1 MLDLHRFEKLATRF
15 RIRDRDNGLMVPLRF
30 NPSQQKINQQVRA
43 WREKGNPLWI
53 IFLKARRLGVSTWA
67 EALLVTQMIAREH
80 ARGVIVAQL
89 QSTADELF
97 EQAKGFASSL
107 PYHLPPPTQHK
118 LFFPHRDTHSGRTV
132 MSTIRK
138 VTAQTVIGGRG
149 LTFSDIHMTEA
160 AFYPGEDSFVALIN
174 TVSGKDPN
182 NAVVIE
188 TTANGIE
195 GKGAAY
201 YNYWEAAVRGDNGFL
216 PIFLTWLEDPGCV
229 LDDSLAPDAPS
240 DDYERML
247 MREHR
252 ATKGQIA
259 WFRWCLEAKCGGSIY
274 KWRQEYP
281 STPEEAFVAT
291 GNPAFDVDE
300 LAMAQ
305 RHTKQQPVAIG
316 DIELVDGA
324 PEFRERRGGPLRLF
338 ELPQEGSHYYIGVDA
353 AKGVD
358 TGDFAAAVGWN
369 GCTGHQAFTYSAKIG
384 PELMGSKAFA
394 LGSYFSKAM
403 INVEFTG
410 GWGYV
415 VARELRDTYHYP
427 AQYLWRSRDESPD
440 AKPRKALGW
449 ETTDR
454 SRRMLLDLYRT
465 ALRRGDLFPHDPAL
479 VSQMSRAVT
488 ELEWRWVVIHGH
500 DDIFMA
506 ALLGWVAKVQYHPPH
521 ISSRS
526 TNTIEKFDRDHDL
539 APPRNLESTGL
550 PHWFNDPT
558 STANGMLTMN
568 SDEHLEKLRMINDR
582 KKHPDRLEGV

>member
-1 MLDLHRFEKLATRF
+1 MLDLSRFEKLATRF
-15 RIRDRDNGLMVPLRF
+15 HIRDRDNGMMVPLRF
-30 NPSQQKINQQVRA
+30 NPSQQKINRLVRE
-43 WREKGNPLWI
+43 WRDKGNPLWI

-107 PYHLPPPTQHK
+107 PYRLPPPTQHK
-118 LFFPHRDTHSGRTV
+118 LFFPHRDPRTGHQV

-195 GKGAAY
+195 GPGEAY
-201 YNYWEAAVRGDNGFL
+201 YNYWQAAVRGDNGFL
-216 PIFLTWLEDPGCV
+216 AIFLSWLEDPGCH
-229 LDDSLAPDAPS
+229 LDPRLASDAPA

-247 MREHR
+247 MREYK
-252 ATKGQIA
+252 ATASQIA

-281 STPEEAFVAT
+281 SSPEEAFVST
-291 GNPAFDVDE
+291 GNPAFDFEE
-300 LAMAQ
+300 LALAQ
-305 RHTKQQPVAIG
+305 RHAKQPPVAVG
-316 DIELVDGA
+316 DIELIEGQ
-324 PEFRERRGGPLRLF
+324 PQFRQKPGGPLHLF
-338 ELPQEGSHYYIGVDA
+338 EFPDEHAHYYIGVDA
-353 AKGVD
+353 AKGVES
-358 TGDFAAAVGWN
+358 GDFAAAVGWN
-369 GCTGHQAFTYSAKIG
+369 GCTGHQAFTYAAKVG
-384 PELMGSKAFA
+384 PEIMGSKTFA
-394 LGSYFSKAM
+394 LGQFYQKAM

-479 VSQMSRAVT
+479 VAQMSRAVT
-488 ELEWRWVVIHGH
+488 DLAWRWTVIHGH

-506 ALLGWVAKVQYHPPH
+506 ALLGHVARVQYHPPH
-521 ISSRS
+521 IEHRSS
-526 TNTIEKFDRDHDL
+526 NLLDRQNLDY
-539 APPRNLESTGL
+539 AFTPPRDLDRGMPQWIE
-550 PHWFNDPT
+550 DPT
-558 STANGMLTMN
+558 STELGVLAQSG
-568 SDEHLEKLRMINDR
+568 EQHLEKLRAYNDQR
-582 KKHPDRLEGV
+582 KRGDRLEGI